1 MSSTKEV
8 VTSTDYILL
17 FSSLLDI
24 KLLSY
29 LSNKKMIN
37 INDLK
42 SSSHSKVTS
51 NGITTLTNSSSI
63 DLFNICHT
71 NCISE
76 SFSPNT
82 LNQNTIKEESFS
94 MNDDTLTTK
103 KNFLSN
109 KEYLLTFNDS
119 NKELKDSGSYLQ
131 YYIDSNKFAKTN
143 SATIMGT
150 QSSGKIYNPLRKIV
164 SQNRRRYICDD
175 FNLDLTYI
183 TDRIIAMGYPA
194 EHSEKFYRN
203 SMEDTKNFLEQYHSK
218 HYLVF
223 NLRGQFRYDEKNF
236 DNRVRI
242 FQMTDHHPPKL
253 ELMAPFCRE
262 VHKYLQEDPRN
273 IVAVHCKAGK
283 GRTGVMICAYLVY
296 INFYESPR
304 KIMEYYSVIRT
315 MNNKGVTIPSQ
326 RRYVYYFHHLR
337 QKNLNYFPLRIELVG
352 IYIERPP
359 RSDTKFTKG
368 LLKIRVADRDI
379 EVFCGKGFSFKGKAA
394 DEEEEMWKTYPSS
407 IGDDQYNPFNPQD
420 GNDIISR
427 RCYGWTVNKSGK
439 RIFLEGDIRIDLFCE
454 PQVKIIGYKKDDIK
468 IGHIWF
474 NTLFTCPGYCGGNYI
489 HGDEYYTYP
498 NNKSDLVKE
507 VLKPINK
514 NNLDKDIEHKSFST
528 PSIPNS
534 NNFIENVDDKNNNSD
549 NIDNEFGK
557 VTSKIGISLNKVKQ
571 KFSKKNENIPSL
583 TSKNNKLK
591 YGRKSL
597 PETSTEDKNIIKYND
612 DIEYKKILEVEKPP
626 GLDSHCPEESLSL
639 IYNGNRKA
647 PRNYIDKMLKEAYEK
662 NLIVDKYNERRLSI
676 LTDGKL
682 IPKSIEGEP
691 NGDGPYCLKR
701 KKDEHV
707 QIYNVIEVDTA
718 YKNKAIDDGFKLI
731 VVTRCIDTENKEE
744 VDMADQFIN
753 ETYRKQRER
762 DIRKNNKRK
771 SSYSVNSNNVY
782 GVYDENF
789 EKNKFDDQ
797 IFKDDPRLDDEYHR
811 RYFFRQRCDSL
822 SRHPEVHYHCPLKKY
837 ISKECVNGKCDVKSK
852 VDSNEI
858 SKNYITSNDIKNDKN
873 EEKNGDINKTSKIK
887 SICDE
892 RSNIFYDDYDE
903 EWSEFENNDNLI
915 TQKSG
920 RTRTMIPATAL
931 EQFGTS
937 KPTFSSPSV
946 TPRTSGS
953 YETDDQNIKESIN
966 TIKKNYEKI
975 SLSKKSTSSIKSS
988 VTSHSVHEDINS
1000 SESSW
1005 ATSSSCS
1012 SSNSF
1017 LDNSYDPRS
1026 VRSYEEYVE
1035 GDVTPNYIVEE
1046 D

>member
-1 MSSTKEV
+1 
-8 VTSTDYILL
+8 
-17 FSSLLDI
+17 
-24 KLLSY
+24 
-29 LSNKKMIN
+29 MIN
-37 INDLK
+37 VNGSK
-42 SSSHSKVTS
+42 PSSHLTITS
-51 NGITTLTNSSSI
+51 NGITTLSTSSSI
-63 DLFNICHT
+63 DLFNNCHT

-76 SFSPNT
+76 SYSSHT
-82 LNQNTIKEESFS
+82 LHQNTIKEETFS
-94 MNDDTLTTK
+94 MNDDTLTTTN
-103 KNFLSN
+103 NFLSY
-109 KEYLLTFNDS
+109 KEYLSTSTDS
-119 NKELKDSGSYLQ
+119 NKEVKSSGGCPQ
-131 YYIDSNKFAKTN
+131 YYIDSTKFAKTN
-143 SATIMGT
+143 STASMSSQG
-150 QSSGKIYNPLRKIV
+150 SGKIYNPLRKIV
-164 SQNRRRYICDD
+164 SQNRRRYVCDD

-203 SMEDTKNFLEQYHSK
+203 SMEDTKKFLEQYHSK

-236 DNRVRI
+236 DNRVKI

-273 IVAVHCKAGK
+273 VVAVHCKAGK

-394 DEEEEMWKTYPSS
+394 DEEEEMWKTYTSG
-407 IGDDQYNPFNPQD
+407 IGDDQYNPLNPEE
-420 GNDIISR
+420 GKDIISR
-427 RCYGWTVNKSGK
+427 RCYGWNINKSGK
-439 RIFLEGDIRIDLFCE
+439 RIFLEGDIRVDLFCE
-454 PQVKIIGYKKDDIK
+454 PQVKLIGYKKDDIK

-474 NTLFTCPGYCGGNYI
+474 NTLFTCPGYCNGNYI
-489 HGDEYYTYP
+489 HGDEYYIYP

-507 VLKPINK
+507 VLKPIIK
-514 NNLDKDIEHKSFST
+514 NGKDIDIEHKSLST
-528 PSIPNS
+528 SSIPNKS
-534 NNFIENVDDKNNNSD
+534 NENENKNKSD
-549 NIDNEFGK
+549 NLDNENSK

-571 KFSKKNENIPSL
+571 KFGIKSDYTQSS
-583 TSKNNKLK
+583 TSKNNKSN

-597 PETSTEDKNIIKYND
+597 PETSSKNSETLQYNNN
-612 DIEYKKILEVEKPP
+612 IEYKKILEVEKPP
-626 GLDSHCPEESLSL
+626 GLDNHCPEESLRL
-639 IYNGNRKA
+639 IYNSNHKP
-647 PRNYIDKMLKEAYEK
+647 PRNYIDKMLKDAYEK
-662 NLIVDKYNERRLSI
+662 NLTIDKYNERRLST
-676 LTDGKL
+676 LTNGKI
-682 IPKSIEGEP
+682 IPKSPEGEP

-707 QIYNVIEVDTA
+707 QIYSVIEVDTA
-718 YKNKAIDDGFKLI
+718 YKNKTIDDGFKLI
-731 VVTRCIDTENKEE
+731 IVTRCIDTENKEE
-744 VDMADQFIN
+744 VEMADKFIN
-753 ETYRKQRER
+753 ETYKKQRER
-762 DIRKNNKRK
+762 DIRKNNQRK
-771 SSYSVNSNNVY
+771 SSHTLNSSKVY
-782 GVYDENF
+782 GVYDEQF
-789 EKNKFDDQ
+789 EKDNFVDQ

-822 SRHPEVHYHCPLKKY
+822 SRHPDIHYHCPLKKY
-837 ISKECVNGKCDVKSK
+837 ISKECVNGTCNFKNNLENHLSLKK
-852 VDSNEI
+852 NKITDSINQDKEEEQ
-858 SKNYITSNDIKNDKN
+858 KNN
-873 EEKNGDINKTSKIK
+873 INQTSKRK
-887 SICDE
+887 SICHE
-892 RSNIFYDDYDE
+892 RSNIFYDDYEE
-903 EWSEFENNDNLI
+903 EWSDCENNDNLI
-915 TQKSG
+915 IQKSG

-931 EQFGTS
+931 EHFGTS
-937 KPTFSSPSV
+937 KPSFSSPFT

-953 YETDDQNIKESIN
+953 YETDDQNIKESIMN
-966 TIKKNYEKI
+966 KRNYEKL
-975 SLSKKSTSSIKSS
+975 SLSKKSTSSTRSS
-988 VTSHSVHEDINS
+988 VTSQSVHEDINS

-1017 LDNSYDPRS
+1017 LDSNYDSRNIK
-1026 VRSYEEYVE
+1026 SYEECVE
-1035 GDVTPNYIVEE
+1035 GDVTPNYVVEE